1 MSEKRANRQA
11 YNDFFLEQLGR
22 LNPDQRRAVDHF
34 EGPMLVIAGPGTG
47 KTQILAAR
55 IGRVLLETDTL
66 PENIL
71 CLTFTDAGVLAM
83 RDRLLQFIGP
93 AAHRVH
99 LATFHSFCNGIIQD
113 NLEYFGR
120 YNLEPLSELERI
132 DLIRSLIDP
141 LKPGHPLFQPNSYR
155 YFYARHLSLLFQKQT
170 LLQVLAEV

>member
-55 IGRVLLETDTL
+55 IGRFLLETDTL

-83 RDRLLQFIGP
+83 PDRLLQFIGT
-93 AAHRVH
+93 ASHRVH
-99 LATFHSFCNGIIQD
+99 LATFHSFCYG
-113 NLEYFGR
+113 
-120 YNLEPLSELERI
+120 
-132 DLIRSLIDP
+132 
-141 LKPGHPLFQPNSYR
+141 
-155 YFYARHLSLLFQKQT
+155 
-170 LLQVLAEV
+170 